1 MIYRSPSVGQM
12 VEYDDGRVVIGG
24 GSSFVDLRDPRR
36 RLGCLSV
43 KHSAKPGSQ
52 DCQGVLTVE
61 SQSVSLDRVMVVW
74 FVMVWWNAQEKDED
88 A

>member
-1 MIYRSPSVGQM
+1 MMGESL
-12 VEYDDGRVVIGG
+12 IGG

-52 DCQGVLTVE
+52 DCQGSLTVE
-61 SQSVSLDRVMVVW
+61 SQSVSLGPGYGGLVL
-74 FVMVWWNAQEKDED
+74 WWCGGNVQEKDED

>member
-12 VEYDDGRVVIGG
+12 VGYGDGRIVIRG

-61 SQSVSLDRVMVVW
+61 SQPVSLGPGYGGLVCDGVVEC
-74 FVMVWWNAQEKDED
+74 AREG
-88 A
+88 